1 MTIKILVLVILSL
14 NVATAAI
21 YKFYRLLS
29 QNDDERFIHV
39 KQFVY
44 KSIKNE
50 ATEKNSTITNYF
62 LAHGFLNEPIL
73 SFIFLDKLLKPNC
86 HLYYMQYDNFG
97 YDAEAYTNH
106 LFNMV
111 STITKEATEAGKKV
125 ENIAIGISL
134 GDQIIAPIEETF
146 DQVIAINPC
155 TYNSFLNQKYR
166 TIIAFCAPILFALE
180 YTLGWLSFMPLISYD
195 HNYYSITLL
204 ADQIYDM
211 KHLKPSESMRLK
223 NMPRKIL
230 LSRYDQFLDNQAIE
244 KYYKKADIQYINC
257 KHGTVSDPNDA
268 QLYLQG
274 VQKLIGQTKITDY
287 PYPWDRKI
295 VK

>member
-1 MTIKILVLVILSL
+1 MTIRILVLVILSL

-21 YKFYRLLS
+21 YKFYRLIS
-29 QNDDERFIHV
+29 QNDKERFIHV
-39 KQFVY
+39 RQFVY

-50 ATEKNSTITNYF
+50 AAEKNNTITNYF

-73 SFIFLDKLLKPNC
+73 SFVFLDKLLKPNC

-97 YDAEAYTNH
+97 YDAEAYTNQ
-106 LFNMV
+106 LFNKVSMV
-111 STITKEATEAGKKV
+111 TKEATEAGKKV
-125 ENIAIGISL
+125 ENIAVSISL
-134 GDQIIAPIEETF
+134 GDQIVAPIEDVF

-155 TYNSFLNQKYR
+155 TYNSFLNRRYR
-166 TIIAFCAPILFALE
+166 TIIAFCAPILFVLE
-180 YTLGWLSFMPLISYD
+180 YALGWLSFMPLISYD
-195 HNYYSITLL
+195 HNNYSITLL

-223 NMPRKIL
+223 NLPRKIL
-230 LSRYDQFLDNQAIE
+230 LSKYDQFLDNQAIE
-244 KYYKKADIQYINC
+244 KYYQKADIKYINC
-257 KHGTVSDPNDA
+257 KHGTMSDPNDA

-274 VQKLIGQTKITDY
+274 VQKLIGQTNITDY
-287 PYPWDRKI
+287 PYPWDKKI